1 MLSKANIIRCILSIL
16 LAGYMVFAVILSQQW
31 AASATA
37 PVTTPLKILVQ
48 DVDSTG
54 FVTRHEV
61 SEMVKD
67 FFAASGNGALVP
79 SKISLLGIE
88 RLLNG
93 VDNIE
98 YARCTR
104 RADDRMWI
112 EVIPMR
118 PVARVFDGNDSYYI
132 NRDGKRL
139 TASLRYRCDVPFI
152 QLSPGYNGSLLDI
165 IPLID
170 YVNASKVRQ
179 ELVTAYSIA
188 TNGDMILVPPFRGH
202 VINFGNPREDI
213 ANKFDRLL
221 TMYRDVLPVKGWDF
235 YDNLS
240 VKFRGQVVA
249 TRRKPRERDPLL
261 VLDPEG
267 DASDAPDLS
276 SMTVEP

>member
-152 QLSPGYNGSLLDI
+152 QLSPGYSGSLLDI

-188 TNGDMILVPPFRGH
+188 PNGDMILVPPFRGH

>member
-67 FFAASGNGALVP
+67 FFAVSGNGALVP

-188 TNGDMILVPPFRGH
+188 PNGDMILVPPFRGH